1 MKKFFFLLFVN
12 LISCGSTVEV
22 VSEATSTTVDTVVD
36 VSTTTTTEP
45 PSTSTTLATK
55 VNMEPKIEVVC
66 EAIEPTEVDNEGYIG
81 FKFKMWTG
89 STDLE
94 VLNMVFWVDSSRAD
108 DLFIYEDLP
117 APNEYKESIY
127 WVDDSFTQ
135 YEIEVLLMDK
145 NDNFATDYCL
155 WNK

>member
-22 VSEATSTTVDTVVD
+22 VSEATSTTVSTVVD

-45 PSTSTTLATK
+45 PSTSTTK